1 MSVKKTGS
9 PLSSGSEPLEPLGSK
24 NELRRSGGS
33 GKVEKNF
40 EAALAEVA
48 GQIEQTGASGEASA
62 PARGALSR
70 IASGS
75 DLNTPEGAMQAVR
88 ESARFLVNA
97 RLDDELRDSSQGKK
111 MTDDLSEYIARDPFM
126 HRKILNILH
135 RLK

>member
-24 NELRRSGGS
+24 DELRRGG

-48 GQIEQTGASGEASA
+48 GQIEQTGASGEASG
-62 PARGALSR
+62 PARSALSQ

-75 DLNTPEGAMQAVR
+75 DLNTPEGALQAVR
-88 ESARFLVNA
+88 ESARFLVNS
-97 RLDDELRDSSQGKK
+97 RLNEELRDSSQGKK

-126 HRKILNILH
+126 HRRILNILH

>member
-1 MSVKKTGS
+1 MSVKKTSS
-9 PLSSGSEPLEPLGSK
+9 PLSSGSEALEPLSAK
-24 NELRRSGGS
+24 DELRRG

-48 GQIEQTGASGEASA
+48 GQIEQTGESGQTGG
-62 PARGALSR
+62 PARSALSQ

-88 ESARFLVNA
+88 ESARFLVNS
-97 RLDDELRDSSQGKK
+97 RLDEELRDSSQGKK
-111 MTDDLSEYIARDPFM
+111 MTDDLSEYIAKDPFM
-126 HRKILNILH
+126 HRRILSILH

>member
-1 MSVKKTGS
+1 MSVKKTSS
-9 PLSSGSEPLEPLGSK
+9 PLSSGSEAIEPLSPK
-24 NELRRSGGS
+24 DQMRGG

-48 GQIEQTGASGEASA
+48 GQIEQAGQSGQASGAAHS
-62 PARGALSR
+62 ALSQ

-88 ESARFLVNA
+88 ESARFLVNS
-97 RLDDELRDSSQGKK
+97 RLDEEMRDSSQGKK
-111 MTDDLSEYIARDPFM
+111 MTDDLSEYIAKDPFM
-126 HRKILNILH
+126 HRKILSILH

>member
-9 PLSSGSEPLEPLGSK
+9 PLSSGSEALEPLGAK
-24 NELRRSGGS
+24 DELRRG

-48 GQIEQTGASGEASA
+48 GQIEQTGASGEASG

-88 ESARFLVNA
+88 ESARFLVNS
-97 RLDDELRDSSQGKK
+97 RLNEELRDSSQGKK